1 MALQQLEHFL
11 IQATDIEATR
21 DWYESVLGLKR
32 GPAPEFHF
40 PVCWLYIGDTAVLHL
55 AQGGDDVGDERKAYL
70 GQQSTDTHG
79 SGVID
84 HVAFHASDLK
94 QTLAHFEALGL
105 QFTTREI
112 ADVGLFQ
119 VFLLD
124 PNGVKVE
131 LNFHA
136 ADAEGVKAQVSTA
149 DLA

>member
-1 MALQQLEHFL
+1 MALHNLEHFL
-11 IQATDIEATR
+11 IQTTDIGATR
-21 DWYESVLGLKR
+21 DWYEQVLGLKR

-55 AQGGDDVGDERKAYL
+55 AQGGGEVGDNRKAYL

-84 HVAFHASDLK
+84 HVAFHASDLE
-94 QTLAHFEALGL
+94 QMLAHFEALKL
-105 QFTTREI
+105 EFTTREI
-112 ADVGLFQ
+112 SDNGLFQ
-119 VFLLD
+119 VFLFD

-131 LNFHA
+131 LNFYA
-136 ADAEGVKAQVSTA
+136 ADAKGVKAQISTA